1 MDVIHAFG
9 CELAE
14 LGPCN
19 FFYAVG
25 SLIYA
30 FASRRRYPDGERE
43 PGLWRL
49 SRQCKEAQT
58 DIVAPGIQLQPG
70 IAIDQQVILC
80 ASIPLTEEDWQPF
93 LVNELVCISKG
104 QLIDKRSLS

>member
-1 MDVIHAFG
+1 MDFIHAFG

-19 FFYAVG
+19 FLYTVD
-25 SLIYA
+25 SWIYA
-30 FASRRRYPDGERE
+30 FASRHRYPPDGERE
-43 PGLWRL
+43 PELWRL

-70 IAIDQQVILC
+70 IAVDQQVILC
-80 ASIPLTEEDWQPF
+80 ASIPIAKEAWKSF
-93 LVNELVCISKG
+93 
-104 QLIDKRSLS
+104 